1 MQVQAA
7 SPQEFDHGVCCYG
20 YNCTNLGEWT
30 SVTGHYRP
38 RLLREYLNIMA
49 SCDFEDS
56 SYLGR
61 VFIDDVVLAP
71 TSCED
76 GV

>member
-1 MQVQAA
+1 MGKNSTTGLVAT
-7 SPQEFDHGVCCYG
+7 DI
-20 YNCTNLGEWT
+20 GERT

-38 RLLREYLNIMA
+38 RLAREYLNIIA
-49 SCDFEDS
+49 RCDFEDS

-71 TSCED
+71 SECED

>member
-1 MQVQAA
+1 MGKNSTTGFVATDILYH
-7 SPQEFDHGVCCYG
+7 S
-20 YNCTNLGEWT
+20 GEWT

-38 RLLREYLNIMA
+38 RLAREYLNIIA
-49 SCDFEDS
+49 RCDFEDS

-71 TSCED
+71 LECED